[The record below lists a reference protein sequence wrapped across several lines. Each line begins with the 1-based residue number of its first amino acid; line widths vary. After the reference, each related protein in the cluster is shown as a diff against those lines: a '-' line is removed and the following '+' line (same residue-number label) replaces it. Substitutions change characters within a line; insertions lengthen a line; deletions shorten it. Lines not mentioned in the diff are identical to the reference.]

1 MLNSLLSPFIIL
13 GISNNHSREPA
24 NTTCK
29 QGNPG
34 QQPQLLQTIQIT
46 NPTNRAGRCRGEG
59 GIGEERISSKHP
71 KRKTT
76 FTGDSMHPPNRTIEP
91 DETLPAR
98 AIIDDYTTYVF
109 VAPCEL
115 QETRKKAKERNECL
129 WQLLLQRN
137 TVPANPYCPVVVVPS
152 CSPAFATTIPRTFP
166 KVQHY
171 LSKSG
176 FQGQQRRRRLRRPP
190 AFP

>member
-1 MLNSLLSPFIIL
+1 MQ
-13 GISNNHSREPA
+13 RRRRDRRR
-24 NTTCK
+24 K
-29 QGNPG
+29 K
-34 QQPQLLQTIQIT
+34 
-46 NPTNRAGRCRGEG
+46 
-59 GIGEERISSKHP
+59 ISSKHP

-115 QETRKKAKERNECL
+115 QETRKKAKERKECL

-137 TVPANPYCPVVVVPS
+137 TVHPTPTALVVVPFYS
-152 CSPAFATTIPRTFP
+152 AAFATSI
-166 KVQHY
+166 
-171 LSKSG
+171 
-176 FQGQQRRRRLRRPP
+176 
-190 AFP
+190 